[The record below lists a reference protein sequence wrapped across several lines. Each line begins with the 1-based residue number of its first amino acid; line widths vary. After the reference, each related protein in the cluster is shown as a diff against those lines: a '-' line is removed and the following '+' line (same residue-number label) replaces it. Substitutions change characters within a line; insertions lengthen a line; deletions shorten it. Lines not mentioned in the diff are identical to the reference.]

1 MLKSRQSIRAVMG
14 RILVAVLLLGAVAT
28 PALDSNKSSVPDDS
42 CNDGIVSRL
51 YFGQATPKGVV
62 TEAQW
67 RAFVAD
73 SVTPRFP
80 DGFTELRAQGH
91 WRSDRGTVIG
101 EDTRI
106 VEIAHDHAALSRER
120 VRAVAAEYKSRFAQ
134 QSVLVAQFLSF
145 QCF

>member
-1 MLKSRQSIRAVMG
+1 MKNRLSIRAVMG
-14 RILVAVLLLGAVAT
+14 RIFVAVLLLGAVAT
-28 PALDSNKSSVPDDS
+28 PALDSNKSGVPDDS

-51 YFGQATPKGVV
+51 YFGQATPEGIV

-67 RAFVAD
+67 RTFVAE
-73 SVTPRFP
+73 SVAPRFP
-80 DGFTELRAQGH
+80 DGFTELQAQGH
-91 WRSDRGTVIG
+91 WRDRDTLIG

-106 VEIAHDHAALSRER
+106 IEIAHDRAALSRER